1 MPKPLLA
8 RLVAPLASYWAA
20 QLAHP
25 RGWIGRV
32 LVTRA
37 LNRRNRE
44 LLETTL
50 DQLELSSDTRLLDVG
65 FGGGLSLELAA
76 NRSVRR
82 LAGIDPSEAAVRE
95 LLRRSARWR
104 GLSEL
109 HVVCGSVEALP
120 FGNAEFDAILSTN
133 TVYFWQDLGPAFG
146 ELRRVLAP
154 GGRLALGFATPAELK
169 AMDAVTQYGFLV
181 RENGELL
188 AAAERAGFGNLRLV
202 ELAGPNTQGD
212 QLLLASA

>member
-1 MPKPLLA
+1 MLKHLLA
-8 RLVAPLASYWAA
+8 RLVAPLASHWAA

-44 LLETTL
+44 LIETAL
-50 DQLELSSDTRLLDVG
+50 DQLELSPRTRLLDVG
-65 FGGGLSLELAA
+65 FGGGLSLELGA
-76 NRSVRR
+76 RRGVRQ
-82 LAGIDPSEAAVRE
+82 LAGVDPSEAAVRQ
-95 LLRRSARWR
+95 LLSRSARWR
-104 GLSEL
+104 GSSEL
-109 HVVCGSVEALP
+109 RVLCGSVEALP

-133 TVYFWQDLGPAFG
+133 TVYFWKDLGPAFG

-169 AMDAVTQYGFLV
+169 AMDAVTQHGFLLRDSGV
-181 RENGELL
+181 LMAE
-188 AAAERAGFGNLRLV
+188 AERAGFVNLRLV
-202 ELAGPNTQGD
+202 ELEGRDTQGD